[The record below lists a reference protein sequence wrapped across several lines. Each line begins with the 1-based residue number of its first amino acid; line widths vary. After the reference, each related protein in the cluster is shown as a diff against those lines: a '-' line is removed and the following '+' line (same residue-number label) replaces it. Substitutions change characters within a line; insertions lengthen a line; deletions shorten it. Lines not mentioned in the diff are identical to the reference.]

1 MTVATSA
8 VDPASSDDLMTI
20 DELASEAGLSVR
32 TTRYYGSLGILPPP
46 TRRGRMAYYDRGHLA
61 RLALVKSLQAH
72 GFTLAAIET
81 YLQRVPESTSPEHL
95 ALQRAVVASWAPT
108 VQQPMSHAELEEL
121 AGRPLSDEQ
130 LDILTRSG
138 VLAREGDT
146 LHPLPGFD
154 VGVELFDVDLPV
166 DGVVE
171 AGEAIER
178 HMTALADD
186 LSDIMRRRV
195 LVPHRASGGGVDEH
209 TIERLRNL
217 TVQAVVMGFQ
227 RATNDL
233 IKRTFNRS

>member
-1 MTVATSA
+1 MTVAAADIDSE
-8 VDPASSDDLMTI
+8 SSDDLLTI
-20 DELASEAGLSVR
+20 DQLASEAGLSVR
-32 TTRYYGSLGILPPP
+32 TTRYYASLGILPPP
-46 TRRGRMAYYDRGHLA
+46 ARRGRMAYYDRGHLA

-81 YLQRVPESTSPEHL
+81 YLRRVPESTSPEHI

-108 VQQPMSHAELEEL
+108 EQRPMSRAELEEI
-121 AGRPLSDEQ
+121 AGRRLDDDQ
-130 LDILTRSG
+130 LDILIRSG
-138 VLAREGDT
+138 VLSRDDDV
-146 LHPLPGFD
+146 LYPLPGFE

-171 AGEAIER
+171 AAEAIER
-178 HMTALADD
+178 HMRALTDD

-195 LVPHRASGGGVDEH
+195 LQPHRASGIGVDEH

-233 IKRTFNRS
+233 IQRTFNRS